1 MPGLHRAV
9 EQPAAGRPQHR
20 EDGEQVLILAALVG
34 ALGNLLG
41 REGVGLL
48 SGLTL
53 RQVTGRFEGLMI
65 GTATGCA
72 GWAVFAGWSRLPVL
86 TLGLFSG
93 ALAGALIHLS
103 G

>member
-1 MPGLHRAV
+1 M
-9 EQPAAGRPQHR
+9 
-20 EDGEQVLILAALVG
+20 
-34 ALGNLLG
+34 
-41 REGVGLL
+41 GLL

-93 ALAGALIHLS
+93 ALALRQPCRPLHARAATS
-103 G
+103 AASK

>member
-1 MPGLHRAV
+1 M
-9 EQPAAGRPQHR
+9 
-20 EDGEQVLILAALVG
+20 VG
-34 ALGNLLG
+34 ALGLLAGAGLGAVLGGLCVGALGSLLG

-48 SGLTL
+48 SGLAL
-53 RQVTGRFEGLMI
+53 RQVTGAFEGLMI